1 MIRIAIVED
10 EEAYVQQLISYLHE
24 YQKTANE
31 EIAVTVYRDGDEI
44 TSKYKSQY
52 DIILMDIQMRF
63 MDGMTAVRKIREMLI
78 DCNVCRKIH
87 IMLKVFEDQEK

>member
-31 EIAVTVYRDGDEI
+31 EIAV
-44 TSKYKSQY
+44 
-52 DIILMDIQMRF
+52 RF
-63 MDGMTAVRKIREMLI
+63 
-78 DCNVCRKIH
+78 
-87 IMLKVFEDQEK
+87 